1 MKNKNILISI
11 IIVIALI
18 IIFFVIREL
27 IIANEDG
34 KLDKSNPMTREEII
48 ALLEKGTQCDNY
60 YFSIVDENEQKAEYY
75 VKDNI
80 VACYANSKLKTL
92 TDFNSN
98 TITNFNESGEVQ
110 STGEIKMP
118 QNSQLGYSYSD
129 VTDTENYDYEYLGE
143 VVKNERN
150 IVIIKLKSK
159 DVNHYIKVYID
170 KDTGLLLGEKEY
182 NKLLFVS
189 QKMFERSRNVKI
201 GIVTDENIKNLT
213 TIQ

>member
-1 MKNKNILISI
+1 MKNKKILISI

-18 IIFFVIREL
+18 IIFFVTREL

-34 KLDKSNPMTREEII
+34 KLDKSNSMTREEII
-48 ALLEKGTQCDNY
+48 ALLEKGAQCDNY
-60 YFSIVDENEQKAEYY
+60 YFSIVDENNQKAEYY
-75 VKDNI
+75 VKDNV
-80 VACYANSKLKTL
+80 VACYSNSKLKTL

-189 QKMFERSRNVKI
+189 QNMFERSRDVKI
-201 GIVTDENIKNLT
+201 GIVTDENIKNPT

>member
-1 MKNKNILISI
+1 MKNKKILISI

-18 IIFFVIREL
+18 IIFFVTREL

-34 KLDKSNPMTREEII
+34 KLNKSNSMTREEII

-60 YFSIVDENEQKAEYY
+60 YFSIVDENNQKDEYY

-80 VACYANSKLKTL
+80 VACYINSKLKTL

-98 TITNFNESGEVQ
+98 TITYFNDSV
-110 STGEIKMP
+110 EIKSTENVTMP
-118 QNSQLGYSYSD
+118 QDSQLGYSYSD
-129 VTDTENYDYEYLGE
+129 VTDTQNYDYEYLGE
-143 VVKNERN
+143 LVKNERN
-150 IVIIKLKSK
+150 IIIIKLKSK

>member
-18 IIFFVIREL
+18 IIFFVIREF

-34 KLDKSNPMTREEII
+34 KLDKTNPMTREEII
-48 ALLEKGTQCDNY
+48 ALLEKGAQYDNY

-75 VKDNI
+75 VKNNI
-80 VACYANSKLKTL
+80 VACYANSRLKTL

-98 TITNFNESGEVQ
+98 TITHFNESGEVQ
-110 STGEIKMP
+110 STGEITKP
-118 QNSQLGYSYSD
+118 SNSQLGYSYSD

-159 DVNHYIKVYID
+159 GLNHYIKVYID
-170 KDTGLLLGEKEY
+170 KDTGLLLREVEY
-182 NKLLFVS
+182 NKILFIS
-189 QKMFERSRNVKI
+189 QKMFERSRKIKI
-201 GIVTDENIKNLT
+201 GIVTDENIKNP
-213 TIQ
+213 TI

>member
-1 MKNKNILISI
+1 MKNKKILISI

-18 IIFFVIREL
+18 IIFFVTREL

-34 KLDKSNPMTREEII
+34 KLNKSNSMTREEII

-60 YFSIVDENEQKAEYY
+60 YFSIVDENNQKDEYY

-80 VACYANSKLKTL
+80 VACYINSKLKTL

-98 TITNFNESGEVQ
+98 TITYFNDS
-110 STGEIKMP
+110 GEIKSTENVTMP
-118 QNSQLGYSYSD
+118 QDSQLGYSYSD
-129 VTDTENYDYEYLGE
+129 VTDTQNYDYEYLGE
-143 VVKNERN
+143 LVKNERN
-150 IVIIKLKSK
+150 IIIIKLKSK